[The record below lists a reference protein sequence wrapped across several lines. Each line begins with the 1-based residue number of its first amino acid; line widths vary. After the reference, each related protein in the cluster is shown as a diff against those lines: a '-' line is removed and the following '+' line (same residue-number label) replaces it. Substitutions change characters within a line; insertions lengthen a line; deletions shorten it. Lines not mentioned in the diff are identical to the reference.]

1 MTDLDT
7 EYKLLQME
15 IKKLSIQM
23 ENMPV
28 MAKGYKEL
36 LRKEVNLTKKCKSSL
51 IGWLRSNVEGGTF
64 LD

>member
-7 EYKLLQME
+7 EYKLLQSE

-23 ENMPV
+23 ENTSV

-36 LRKEVNLTKKCKSSL
+36 LRKEINLTKKMQEL
-51 IGWLRSNVEGGTF
+51 IHRIMEE
-64 LD
+64 

>member
-1 MTDLDT
+1 MEGNMTDLDT

-36 LRKEVNLTKKCKSSL
+36 LRKEVNLTKKMQEL
-51 IGWLRSNVEGGTF
+51 INRMVAE
-64 LD
+64 

>member
-36 LRKEVNLTKKCKSSL
+36 LRKEVNLTKKMHEL
-51 IGWLRSNVEGGTF
+51 INRMVAE
-64 LD
+64 